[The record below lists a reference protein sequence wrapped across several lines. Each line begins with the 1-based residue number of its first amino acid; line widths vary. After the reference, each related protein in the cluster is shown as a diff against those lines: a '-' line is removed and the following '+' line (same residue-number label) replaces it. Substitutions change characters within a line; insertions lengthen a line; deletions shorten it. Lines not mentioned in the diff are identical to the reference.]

1 MEIIHKKQEKT
12 LLYSG
17 KCGTLKKENYALG
30 GLRSLGKIHAL
41 LCTAKMRMRRV
52 MYEKTR

>member
-1 MEIIHKKQEKT
+1 M
-12 LLYSG
+12 LYSG